1 MSRQLFRSRDDRML
15 AGVAGG
21 LAELW
26 DADPS
31 VVRVVWAIL
40 VPFTGGFALLAYVI
54 MALVVPEEDEEPV
67 ADARQAA
74 YAQPPAASSSPS
86 TPPASSSPTTP
97 PAQPPAG
104 GATPASPDGGTPT
117 SADGGTPPVPLT
129 TSSAPPD
136 WRSARREA
144 RAARRAARRDN
155 RGGPGNIGVLI
166 GALLVIAGIYFL
178 VREYVPEI
186 DLNWL
191 WPAALIALGVVVL
204 LAAFRRP
211 PTDEGPSA

>member
-26 DADPS
+26 DADS
-31 VVRVVWAIL
+31 SLIRIVWAIL

-54 MALVVPEEDEEPV
+54 MALVVPEEEENPV
-67 ADARQAA
+67 G
-74 YAQPPAASSSPS
+74 YAQPAAASSSP
-86 TPPASSSPTTP
+86 PPRPESPTGGGN
-97 PAQPPAG
+97 PAPTGGGNPAPAG
-104 GATPASPDGGTPT
+104 GESPAP
-117 SADGGTPPVPLT
+117 APLAA
-129 TSSAPPD
+129 SSWPPD

-144 RAARRAARRDN
+144 RAARRAGRRDHH
-155 RGGPGNIGVLI
+155 GGPGNVGILI
-166 GALLVIAGIYFL
+166 GSLLVIAGIYFL
-178 VREYVPEI
+178 IRQYVPDI

-204 LAAFRRP
+204 VAAFRRP
-211 PTDEGPSA
+211 PADSTGPDAPP

>member
-1 MSRQLFRSRDDRML
+1 MNRRLFRSRDDRML

-31 VVRVVWAIL
+31 LVRVVWVIL
-40 VPFTGGFALLAYVI
+40 VPLTGGFALLAYVI
-54 MALVVPEEDEEPV
+54 MALVVPEEEDERV
-67 ADARQAA
+67 A
-74 YAQPPAASSSPS
+74 YAQPAAPSSSPPPPPPASPTGVGTPPPADGESPAPVTPLAASSP
-86 TPPASSSPTTP
+86 
-97 PAQPPAG
+97 
-104 GATPASPDGGTPT
+104 
-117 SADGGTPPVPLT
+117 
-129 TSSAPPD
+129 PPD

-144 RAARRAARRDN
+144 RAARRAARRDH
-155 RGGPGNIGVLI
+155 RGGAGSIGVLI

-178 VREYVPEI
+178 VREYIPDI

-211 PTDEGPSA
+211 PTDARRCSASGPSDRTSSCST

>member
-1 MSRQLFRSRDDRML
+1 MTRRLFRSRDDRML

-54 MALVVPEEDEEPV
+54 MALVVPEEGEEPV
-67 ADARQAA
+67 AS
-74 YAQPPAASSSPS
+74 AQPAAAFSSPS
-86 TPPASSSPTTP
+86 TPPA
-97 PAQPPAG
+97 QPPPG
-104 GATPASPDGGTPT
+104 GATPASAEGGTPVVT
-117 SADGGTPPVPLT
+117 LT
-129 TSSAPPD
+129 ASSAPPD
-136 WRSARREA
+136 WRSARQES
-144 RAARRAARRDN
+144 RAARRAARRDH
-155 RGGPGNIGVLI
+155 RGSPGNVGVLI

-178 VREYVPEI
+178 VREYVPDI

-211 PTDEGPSA
+211 PGDEGPSAGGGPSA

>member
-1 MSRQLFRSRDDRML
+1 MSRRLFRSRDDRML

-31 VVRVVWAIL
+31 LVRVVWAIL
-40 VPFTGGFALLAYVI
+40 VPLTGGFALLAYVI
-54 MALVVPEEDEEPV
+54 MAFVVPEEDEEPV
-67 ADARQAA
+67 AN
-74 YAQPPAASSSPS
+74 AQPAAASSSAS
-86 TPPASSSPTTP
+86 TS
-97 PAQPPAG
+97 PAQPPPG
-104 GATPASPDGGTPT
+104 GGTSASADTWTPA
-117 SADGGTPPVPLT
+117 SADGGTPAAPLT
-129 TSSAPPD
+129 ASSPPPD

-144 RAARRAARRDN
+144 RAARRAARRD
-155 RGGPGNIGVLI
+155 RLGGPGNVGVLI

-178 VREYVPEI
+178 VREYIPEI

-211 PTDEGPSA
+211 PGDEGPSA

>member
-1 MSRQLFRSRDDRML
+1 MSRRLFRSRDDRML

-31 VVRVVWAIL
+31 LVRVVWAIL

-54 MALVVPEEDEEPV
+54 MAFVVPEEDEEPV
-67 ADARQAA
+67 A
-74 YAQPPAASSSPS
+74 YAQPAAASSSPS
-86 TPPASSSPTTP
+86 TPPAQS
-97 PAQPPAG
+97 PAG
-104 GATPASPDGGTPT
+104 GATPASPDGGTP
-117 SADGGTPPVPLT
+117 AAPLAA
-129 TSSAPPD
+129 SGAPPD

-144 RAARRAARRDN
+144 RAARRAARRDH
-155 RGGPGNIGVLI
+155 RGGPGNVGVLI

-178 VREYVPEI
+178 IREYVPDI

-211 PTDEGPSA
+211 PDDEGPSAGVGPSA

>member
-1 MSRQLFRSRDDRML
+1 MTRRLFRSRDDRML

-54 MALVVPEEDEEPV
+54 MALVVPEEGEEPV
-67 ADARQAA
+67 AS
-74 YAQPPAASSSPS
+74 AQPAAAFSSPS
-86 TPPASSSPTTP
+86 TPPA
-97 PAQPPAG
+97 QPPPG
-104 GATPASPDGGTPT
+104 GATPASAEGGTPVVT
-117 SADGGTPPVPLT
+117 LT
-129 TSSAPPD
+129 ASSAPPD
-136 WRSARREA
+136 WRSARQES
-144 RAARRAARRDN
+144 RAARRAARRDH
-155 RGGPGNIGVLI
+155 RGSPGNVGVLI

-178 VREYVPEI
+178 VREYVPDI

-211 PTDEGPSA
+211 PTDEGPSAGGGPSA

>member
-1 MSRQLFRSRDDRML
+1 MSRRLFRSRDDRML

-31 VVRVVWAIL
+31 LVRVVWAIL

-54 MALVVPEEDEEPV
+54 MALVVPEEEDEPV
-67 ADARQAA
+67 A
-74 YAQPPAASSSPS
+74 YAQPAAPSSSAPPP
-86 TPPASSSPTTP
+86 PPAPTDVGTS
-97 PAQPPAG
+97 APAG
-104 GATPASPDGGTPT
+104 GANPAPVTPLAAS
-117 SADGGTPPVPLT
+117 SPPR
-129 TSSAPPD
+129 D
-136 WRSARREA
+136 WRSARHEA
-144 RAARRAARRDN
+144 RAARRAARRDR
-155 RGGPGNIGVLI
+155 RGGSASIGVLI

-178 VREYVPEI
+178 VREYVPDI

-211 PTDEGPSA
+211 PTDAPPPNDGPPA

>member
-1 MSRQLFRSRDDRML
+1 MTRRLFRSRDDRML

-26 DADPS
+26 DADPT

-40 VPFTGGFALLAYVI
+40 VPLTGGFALLAYVI
-54 MALVVPEEDEEPV
+54 MALVVPEEEDEPV
-67 ADARQAA
+67 A
-74 YAQPPAASSSPS
+74 YAQPAAASSPPS
-86 TPPASSSPTTP
+86 TP
-97 PAQPPAG
+97 PAQPPPG
-104 GATPASPDGGTPT
+104 GETPAPADTGTSA
-117 SADGGTPPVPLT
+117 SADGGTTSARFT
-129 TSSAPPD
+129 TSNAPPD

-144 RAARRAARRDN
+144 RAARRAARRDH
-155 RGGPGNIGVLI
+155 RGGPGNVGVLI

-178 VREYVPEI
+178 VREYVPDI

>member
-1 MSRQLFRSRDDRML
+1 MF

-31 VVRVVWAIL
+31 LVRVVWAIL
-40 VPFTGGFALLAYVI
+40 VPLTGGFALLAYVI
-54 MALVVPEEDEEPV
+54 MALVVPEEGDEPV
-67 ADARQAA
+67 A
-74 YAQPPAASSSPS
+74 YAQPAAPS
-86 TPPASSSPTTP
+86 TAPPPPPPASPT
-97 PAQPPAG
+97 
-104 GATPASPDGGTPT
+104 DVGTPVP
-117 SADGGTPPVPLT
+117 ADAE
-129 TSSAPPD
+129 SSASGMPLAAPSPPPD

-144 RAARRAARRDN
+144 KAARRAARRDH
-155 RGGPGNIGVLI
+155 RGGPGSIGVLI
-166 GALLVIAGIYFL
+166 GTLLVIAGIYFL
-178 VREYVPEI
+178 VREYIPDI

-211 PTDEGPSA
+211 PTDATPPDQGPSA

>member
-1 MSRQLFRSRDDRML
+1 MTRRLFRSRDDRML

-26 DADPS
+26 DADPT

-40 VPFTGGFALLAYVI
+40 VPLTGGFALLAYVI
-54 MALVVPEEDEEPV
+54 MALVVPEEGEEPV
-67 ADARQAA
+67 A
-74 YAQPPAASSSPS
+74 YAQPAAASSSPS
-86 TPPASSSPTTP
+86 TPPA
-97 PAQPPAG
+97 QPPPG
-104 GATPASPDGGTPT
+104 GATPASAEGGTPVVT
-117 SADGGTPPVPLT
+117 LT
-129 TSSAPPD
+129 ASSAPPD
-136 WRSARREA
+136 WRSARQES
-144 RAARRAARRDN
+144 RAARRAARRDH
-155 RGGPGNIGVLI
+155 RGSPGNVGVLI

-178 VREYVPEI
+178 VREYVPDI

-211 PTDEGPSA
+211 PGDEGPSAGGGPSA

>member
-1 MSRQLFRSRDDRML
+1 MSRRLFRSRDDRML

-31 VVRVVWAIL
+31 LVRVVWAIL

-54 MALVVPEEDEEPV
+54 MALVVPEEEDEPV
-67 ADARQAA
+67 A
-74 YAQPPAASSSPS
+74 YAQPAAPSSSAPPPPQPGPTGVGTPPPADGERSGPAMPFAASSPS
-86 TPPASSSPTTP
+86 
-97 PAQPPAG
+97 
-104 GATPASPDGGTPT
+104 
-117 SADGGTPPVPLT
+117 
-129 TSSAPPD
+129 PD
-136 WRSARREA
+136 WRSARQEA
-144 RAARRAARRDN
+144 RAARRAARRD
-155 RGGPGNIGVLI
+155 RRDGSGTVGVLI
-166 GALLVIAGIYFL
+166 GALLVIAGVYFL
-178 VREYVPEI
+178 VREYIPDI

-211 PTDEGPSA
+211 PPDAPPPDGPSA

>member
-26 DADPS
+26 DADS
-31 VVRVVWAIL
+31 SLIRIVWAIL

-54 MALVVPEEDEEPV
+54 MALVVPEEEENPV
-67 ADARQAA
+67 A
-74 YAQPPAASSSPS
+74 YAQPAAASTSP
-86 TPPASSSPTTP
+86 PPRPESPTGGGNS
-97 PAQPPAG
+97 APAG
-104 GATPASPDGGTPT
+104 GESPA
-117 SADGGTPPVPLT
+117 PLAA
-129 TSSAPPD
+129 SSAPPD

-144 RAARRAARRDN
+144 RAARRAGRRDHH
-155 RGGPGNIGVLI
+155 GGPGNVGILI
-166 GALLVIAGIYFL
+166 GSLLVIAGIYFL
-178 VREYVPEI
+178 IRQYVPDI

-211 PTDEGPSA
+211 PADSTGPDAPP

>member
-1 MSRQLFRSRDDRML
+1 MTRKLFRSRDDRML

-31 VVRVVWAIL
+31 LVRVVWAIL
-40 VPFTGGFALLAYVI
+40 VPLTGGFALLAYVI
-54 MALVVPEEDEEPV
+54 MAFVVPEEDEEPV
-67 ADARQAA
+67 A
-74 YAQPPAASSSPS
+74 YAQPAAASSSLS
-86 TPPASSSPTTP
+86 TPPAQSPP
-97 PAQPPAG
+97 G
-104 GATPASPDGGTPT
+104 GGTSAT
-117 SADGGTPPVPLT
+117 ADTGTSASADGGAPAAPFTA
-129 TSSAPPD
+129 SSAPPD

-144 RAARRAARRDN
+144 RAARRAARRD
-155 RGGPGNIGVLI
+155 RLGGPGNVGVLI

-178 VREYVPEI
+178 VREYVPDI

-211 PTDEGPSA
+211 PSDEGPSA

>member
-1 MSRQLFRSRDDRML
+1 MSRRLFRSRDDRML

-31 VVRVVWAIL
+31 LVRVVWVIL
-40 VPFTGGFALLAYVI
+40 VPLTGGFALLAYVI
-54 MALVVPEEDEEPV
+54 MALVVPEEEDERV
-67 ADARQAA
+67 A
-74 YAQPPAASSSPS
+74 YAQPAAPSSSPPPPPPPSPTGVGTPPPADGESPAPVTPLAASSP
-86 TPPASSSPTTP
+86 
-97 PAQPPAG
+97 
-104 GATPASPDGGTPT
+104 
-117 SADGGTPPVPLT
+117 
-129 TSSAPPD
+129 PPD

-144 RAARRAARRDN
+144 RAARRAARRDH
-155 RGGPGNIGVLI
+155 RGGPGSIGVLI

-178 VREYVPEI
+178 VREYIPDV

-211 PTDEGPSA
+211 PTDATPPDGGPSA

>member
-1 MSRQLFRSRDDRML
+1 MSRRLFRSRDDRML

-31 VVRVVWAIL
+31 LVRVVWAIL
-40 VPFTGGFALLAYVI
+40 VPLTGGFALLAYVI
-54 MALVVPEEDEEPV
+54 MALVVPEEGDEPV
-67 ADARQAA
+67 A
-74 YAQPPAASSSPS
+74 YAQHAAPSSSPPPPPPASPTDVGTPVPADAESSASGMPLAASSP
-86 TPPASSSPTTP
+86 
-97 PAQPPAG
+97 
-104 GATPASPDGGTPT
+104 
-117 SADGGTPPVPLT
+117 
-129 TSSAPPD
+129 PPD

-144 RAARRAARRDN
+144 KAARRAARRDH
-155 RGGPGNIGVLI
+155 RGGPGSIGILI
-166 GALLVIAGIYFL
+166 GTLLVIAGIYFL
-178 VREYVPEI
+178 VREYIPEI

-211 PTDEGPSA
+211 PTDATPPDQGPSA

>member
-1 MSRQLFRSRDDRML
+1 MTRRLFRSRDDRML

-54 MALVVPEEDEEPV
+54 MALVVPEEGEEPV
-67 ADARQAA
+67 A
-74 YAQPPAASSSPS
+74 YAQPAAAFSSPS
-86 TPPASSSPTTP
+86 TPPA
-97 PAQPPAG
+97 QPPPG
-104 GATPASPDGGTPT
+104 GATPASAEGGTPVVT
-117 SADGGTPPVPLT
+117 LT
-129 TSSAPPD
+129 ASSAPPD
-136 WRSARREA
+136 WRSARQES
-144 RAARRAARRDN
+144 RAARRAARRDH
-155 RGGPGNIGVLI
+155 RGSPGNVGVLI

-178 VREYVPEI
+178 VREYVPDI

>member
-1 MSRQLFRSRDDRML
+1 ML

-31 VVRVVWAIL
+31 LVRVVWVIL
-40 VPFTGGFALLAYVI
+40 VPLTGGFALLAYVI
-54 MALVVPEEDEEPV
+54 MALVVPEEEDEPV
-67 ADARQAA
+67 A
-74 YAQPPAASSSPS
+74 YAQSAAPSSSPPPPPPPSPTDVGTPAAADGQSPAPTMPLAASSP
-86 TPPASSSPTTP
+86 
-97 PAQPPAG
+97 
-104 GATPASPDGGTPT
+104 
-117 SADGGTPPVPLT
+117 
-129 TSSAPPD
+129 PPD

-144 RAARRAARRDN
+144 KAARRAARRDH
-155 RGGPGNIGVLI
+155 RGGPGSVGVLI
-166 GALLVIAGIYFL
+166 GTLLVTAGIYFL
-178 VREYVPEI
+178 VREYIPDI

-211 PTDEGPSA
+211 PPDASPDDGPSA

>member
-26 DADPS
+26 DADS
-31 VVRVVWAIL
+31 SLVRIVWAIL
-40 VPFTGGFALLAYVI
+40 VPFTGGFALLVYVI
-54 MALVVPEEDEEPV
+54 MAFVVPEEDEEPV
-67 ADARQAA
+67 AS
-74 YAQPPAASSSPS
+74 AQPAAASSSPS
-86 TPPASSSPTTP
+86 TPPPQPPTEGGN
-97 PAQPPAG
+97 PAPAG
-104 GATPASPDGGTPT
+104 GETPA
-117 SADGGTPPVPLT
+117 VPLT
-129 TSSAPPD
+129 ASNTRPD

-144 RAARRAARRDN
+144 RAARRAARRDH

-166 GALLVIAGIYFL
+166 GALLVVAGIYFL
-178 VREYVPEI
+178 VREYVPDI

-211 PTDEGPSA
+211 PTDATPPDEGPSV

>member
-1 MSRQLFRSRDDRML
+1 MSRRLFRSRDDRML

-31 VVRVVWAIL
+31 LVRVVWAIL

-54 MALVVPEEDEEPV
+54 MALVVPEEEDEPV
-67 ADARQAA
+67 T
-74 YAQPPAASSSPS
+74 YAQPAAPSSSP
-86 TPPASSSPTTP
+86 PPPPPLSPTDVGTP
-97 PAQPPAG
+97 APAG
-104 GATPASPDGGTPT
+104 GESPAPV
-117 SADGGTPPVPLT
+117 VPLAA
-129 TSSAPPD
+129 SSAPPD

-144 RAARRAARRDN
+144 RAARRAARRDH
-155 RGGPGNIGVLI
+155 RGGPGSIGVLI
-166 GALLVIAGIYFL
+166 GALLVVAGIYFL
-178 VREYVPEI
+178 VREYIPDI

-211 PTDEGPSA
+211 PTDAPPPDEGPPA